1 MSVIPAAPPRVWGR
15 GLVAVSGR
23 PFEQR
28 VAGCYSARHLA
39 AALAAERG
47 RPLDAPARDDRIDR
61 LTERLSEVRDGQ

>member
-1 MSVIPAAPPRVWGR
+1 MSRDPAAPPRVWGR

-47 RPLDAPARDDRIDR
+47 RPLDAPARDDRIER
-61 LTERLSEVRDGQ
+61 LTERLADLQA

>member
-1 MSVIPAAPPRVWGR
+1 MSVIPAAPPKVWGR

-39 AALAAERG
+39 AAIAAERG
-47 RPLDAPARDDRIDR
+47 RPLDAPAREDRIDA
-61 LTERLSEVRDGQ
+61 LTERLDEVRE